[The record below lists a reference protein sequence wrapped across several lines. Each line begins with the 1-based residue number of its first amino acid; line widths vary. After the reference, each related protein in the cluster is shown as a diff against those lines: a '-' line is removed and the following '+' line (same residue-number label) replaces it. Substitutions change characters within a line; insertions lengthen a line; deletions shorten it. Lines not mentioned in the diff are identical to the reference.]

1 MGGGGVPEVS
11 APTSRGFGTTLIER
25 SLEANGGEADFR
37 YGPDGVMCDIRLPL
51 PGDLPQAIAV
61 NCVQETDKYQR
72 LSNGRV
78 ASSDLDGMRIL
89 LIEDEPLVAMELE
102 AQLTSLGAE
111 VIGPAGTV
119 ERARR
124 LIVENSAHAAL
135 LDANLGGRP
144 VDDLAAALT
153 HKGIPFAFATG
164 YGREALP
171 REFQKAPVLSKPFD
185 RTQLLAILQA
195 LLAQG
200 AGSARIVSIGSKR
213 M

>member
-1 MGGGGVPEVS
+1 
-11 APTSRGFGTTLIER
+11 
-25 SLEANGGEADFR
+25 
-37 YGPDGVMCDIRLPL
+37 MCDIRLPL

-119 ERARR
+119 ERARQLNPRIRPMRPSLTQTSAAVR
-124 LIVENSAHAAL
+124 L
-135 LDANLGGRP
+135 
-144 VDDLAAALT
+144 T
-153 HKGIPFAFATG
+153 
-164 YGREALP
+164 
-171 REFQKAPVLSKPFD
+171 
-185 RTQLLAILQA
+185 ILRQH
-195 LLAQG
+195 
-200 AGSARIVSIGSKR
+200 
-213 M
+213 